1 MGECLQSRLDKL
13 GQMRVLDMHAH
24 LAFLTGSGTEKW
36 EQKKMA
42 AYEAGKKELDFRYQ
56 NGIATCLS
64 SGTPAEL
71 GVHKTVPKQ
80 RGAAAE
86 LWNPSMVC
94 RSASDRGNAG
104 GIQRV

>member
-1 MGECLQSRLDKL
+1 MY
-13 GQMRVLDMHAH
+13 AH
-24 LAFLTGSGTEKW
+24 LAFLTGSETEKW
-36 EQKKMA
+36 EQKEKMA

-64 SGTPAEL
+64 LAVDANGM
-71 GVHKTVPKQ
+71 GVHKEVSKQ

>member
-1 MGECLQSRLDKL
+1 MKP
-13 GQMRVLDMHAH
+13 
-24 LAFLTGSGTEKW
+24 EKG
-36 EQKKMA
+36 
-42 AYEAGKKELDFRYQ
+42 AGFPISKWDRDLLKQRDA
-56 NGIATCLS
+56 G
-64 SGTPAEL
+64 GM

-86 LWNPSMVC
+86 LWNPPMVC